1 MRIKTIITTIF
12 LLVFFSLSFDQI
24 KAACAGTSCSAC
36 SGNCGTQT
44 CTFSGSYTSNSCG
57 GVQGSCAIYRCI
69 DYNVPCYGQTCTS
82 DPNTTYWNPEGYNN
96 TVCSNVCDD
105 FCTDNVSCV
114 YETTEVLCNC
124 SPEPPANGG
133 GDGGGDPNPTADPT
147 TEPTPSSSII
157 AGNLHLDINAALSGS
172 YCNQA
177 TSSPL
182 YPTGTNL
189 NAVGSTGT
197 HTASFSMV
205 NIGSY
210 QINTTSS
217 GSNYTVT
224 LDLTAQTGGTNYV
237 CSCPAPIDPSN
248 PYVCRYT
255 GVGSPTAGVN
265 FYLKEYNLSNDSWF
279 QIFGG
284 NLFSLGSVASDVPYD
299 FCEADGSCQ
308 AALLVPPVGS
318 SNQLASG
325 FVIASTGNTN
335 SLRSSDSSSSYHAYF
350 HLIDRLNNVNSYGVN
365 TSLNQL
371 NYDYFYKL
379 AENSLQAIGTG
390 EDLEPLLAD
399 WTGATWWQTDEINYI
414 AVDGNVS
421 IDESQGFNLTTGQKL
436 VVFVDGNLTIDDS
449 NPNDANRKITSVDG
463 TSFLAFIV
471 KGNILVTPHVGYEL
485 NPSVPTVPVVS
496 VVNSNVEGVFV
507 ADGAFTVQSKTAIG
521 EVPPDKKFIGAG
533 TFVGWSGINLNRT
546 FNDNSFGPILNNN
559 QAIENFIYRP
569 DLLANWP
576 TKLKTS
582 VSNWREV
589 DPQLITQ

>member
-1 MRIKTIITTIF
+1 MRIKTIIATLL
-12 LLVFFSLSFDQI
+12 LLVFFLLSFDQI

-57 GVQGSCAIYRCI
+57 GVQGSCAVYRCI

-82 DPNTTYWNPEGYNN
+82 DPDTTYWNPEGYTN

-105 FCTDNVSCV
+105 FCTDNISCV

-124 SPEPPANGG
+124 TSDPPAGG
-133 GDGGGDPNPTADPT
+133 GGGGGGGDPEPTADPT
-147 TEPTPSSSII
+147 TTPTSSII
-157 AGNLHLDINAALSGS
+157 AGNLHQDINAALSGA

-177 TSSPL
+177 ESSPL
-182 YPTGTNL
+182 YPAGLSL

-197 HTASFSMV
+197 HNASFSMV
-205 NIGSY
+205 NVGSY

-217 GSNYTVT
+217 GPNYTIT

-237 CSCPAPIDPSN
+237 CSCPAPVDPAN

-255 GVGSPTAGVN
+255 GVGSPTAGAN
-265 FYLKEYNLSNDSWF
+265 FYLKEYDLSNQSWF
-279 QIFGG
+279 QVFGG
-284 NLFSLGSVASDVPYD
+284 NLFSLGSIASDVPYD

-325 FVIASTGNTN
+325 FAVASTGNN
-335 SLRSSDSSSSYHAYF
+335 NNLRSSDSSSVYHSYF
-350 HLIDRLNNVNSYGVN
+350 HLIERLNNVNSYGVN

-371 NYDYFYKL
+371 GYEYFYKL

-399 WTGATWWQTDEINYI
+399 WTGATWWQTDEINYV

-421 IDESQGFNLTTGQKL
+421 IDESQGFNLTAGQKL
-436 VVFVDGNLTIDDS
+436 VVFVDGNLTLDDS
-449 NPNDANRKITSVDG
+449 NPGDTNRKITSVDE

-485 NPSVPTVPVVS
+485 SPSAPSVPTVTVA
-496 VVNSNVEGVFV
+496 NSNVEGVFV
-507 ADGAFTVQSKTAIG
+507 ADGTLTIQSKTAIG

-533 TFVGWSGINLNRT
+533 TFVGWSDINLNRT

-569 DLLANWP
+569 DLLSNWP
-576 TKLKTS
+576 TKLKAS

>member
-1 MRIKTIITTIF
+1 MRLKI
-12 LLVFFSLSFDQI
+12 LLYTLFILTFFSFTQ
-24 KAACAGTSCSAC
+24 KKTFACCEGMCGTTDTCTYYNYFQESAWFP
-36 SGNCGTQT
+36 NCGEGKQIVIT
-44 CTFSGSYTSNSCG
+44 CTEDTDGTTQNYDAN
-57 GVQGSCAIYRCI
+57 
-69 DYNVPCYGQTCTS
+69 NPYG
-82 DPNTTYWNPEGYNN
+82 WNPEGYSG
-96 TVCSNVCDD
+96 TTCDYG
-105 FCTDNVSCV
+105 CALGGNGTGSSGYVE
-114 YETTEVLCNC
+114 ETKEIYCGDCAGT
-124 SPEPPANGG
+124 STGTGG
-133 GDGGGDPNPTADPT
+133 GGGGGGGGDPEPTA
-147 TEPTPSSSII
+147 EPTGPVYVSGSVQT
-157 AGNLHLDINAALSGS
+157 DVNAALSGA

-177 TSSPL
+177 SNSPL
-182 YPTGTNL
+182 SLTGINI
-189 NAVGSTGT
+189 NANNIANNFNVVPSGGSW
-197 HTASFSMV
+197 S
-205 NIGSY
+205 
-210 QINTTSS
+210 INTTNS

-325 FVIASTGNTN
+325 FAIASTGNTN
-335 SLRSSDSSSSYHAYF
+335 NLRSSDSSSSYHAYF

-399 WTGATWWQTDEINYI
+399 WTGAAWWQTDEINYI

-485 NPSVPTVPVVS
+485 NPSVPTVPAVS
-496 VVNSNVEGVFV
+496 VANSNVEGVFV